1 MDNKQPLASG
11 SYLMTSH
18 WRKTSKCQACRA
30 SIGIGDHIY
39 WSPRFPKAARCAAC
53 GDYPPPPTPATV
65 DLNTMVT
72 AREIDWLR
80 SLARVTFSEVN

>member
-1 MDNKQPLASG
+1 MYNKQLLASG

-18 WRKTSKCQACRA
+18 WRKPSKCQACRA

-53 GDYPPPPTPATV
+53 GDYPPPPAAPALDASTWI
-65 DLNTMVT
+65 TF
-72 AREIDWLR
+72 REVALLR
-80 SLARVTFSEVN
+80 SLARSSMAEVN